1 MEEKDPYIVEKP
13 TGLDAFLKDLES
25 NPFKPAPYP
34 FQTNFS
40 DQAIAEPT
48 TAEPFDFSKV
58 NNTENSENNISNAFR
73 SAAKGKDKLQAEYA
87 DSNIFKRF
95 NNREVSV
102 QDLGIDQDQLEYKYA
117 NTQSFLERSMNDIR
131 AGGANAGAT
140 FVAGFLALPDIFNT
154 IKNGVEFTPSE
165 SVIAVDAWRKEVEE
179 NNTNFKTAIDD
190 ETGVYNT
197 LKNILLPG
205 FMTGSSKGW
214 GELFKSTMYG
224 VGAGAAFVVQE
235 GIATLIPGVGNAA
248 VAANT
253 VARTLNATKNFGQMV
268 KLGDTVLKTSLG
280 FNRLKNSLIVADKL
294 TDATK
299 WTYRALI
306 GSYGEAAFEGL
317 ESRHVLKETLID
329 NFRAKHGY
337 APSAS
342 QLKEIEK
349 TADDASNARFLGNM
363 ALLGV
368 TQTYQLNRLFKQFD
382 LAKETYD
389 EIAKRG
395 KKLGLDEAGAP
406 VVKELLDATKWYNS
420 GVGKFAKDGSRR
432 IVETFTEGAEEFT
445 QGVIADATDRYYTY
459 KIDHRGRADINDAFR
474 ATKEGFKD
482 NLNTE
487 GLRNFVTGAFAGYA
501 QSILLELGGKGYQKA
516 AGTYKN
522 EKDIQDK
529 ALEESISYAEDF
541 DFKTQV
547 AAFNVNSVRG
557 TLTDRYMNANAASV
571 GQMESDKALQANDKK
586 VFKDIGT
593 RTFFNSIESYI
604 KRGHGDLLKE
614 QMKFATDK
622 HEGNISELFQG
633 LSKSEF
639 LLKYDS
645 EIDKA
650 NLAYSSV
657 VKAFKSPY
665 KQGSS
670 LDNAF
675 NNVWVPEM
683 AFMNYR
689 LNDLV
694 SRKESLQQELGLY
707 FDEYKHFLTKDT
719 FKEGMSHL
727 KKRITQIQDGTSDVD
742 LREKYIKAQSLF
754 YNFNDL
760 VKSSQSTSQQIQ
772 DKFLEFHDL
781 YGDITNQY
789 LNNAYDS
796 FDLVQK
802 DEVFNKTKDTV
813 LIAKDIDKIKLGLKG
828 YYKKDAFAMFIARYA
843 KDYIAEAKKAKKA
856 EKIEDKGGVKAVQKK
871 VEDLRDKTDIGLEEA
886 EYIILNTETDE
897 EATKQAEELR
907 QQEIIKVKLQSDKI
921 RLVNDKFLIAGIS
934 DATSKFLQYNL
945 AINDETVSVEDFEKI
960 VDGFIKDSIS
970 QTTEEKV
977 DEVKEK
983 IKFLN
988 NNFGKLVIIN
998 NNKGI
1003 LTKIND
1009 SRFEVE
1015 NSNTIFE
1022 FTLDD
1027 IVSYEAII
1035 PEVSVKKYNITNLSE
1050 TSVIVNGINYTIN
1063 EASNGN
1069 IESLSPLNRPTQNI
1083 KNEALIISVE
1093 IERAKLDNYTENEK
1107 ETVFEDLKNNYPNI
1121 DNVLN
1126 NIWDTG
1132 MTEKMA
1138 VSLDKLYDKIPLSEE
1153 ESLGLA
1159 EWLQEVFERI
1169 VSLVDD
1175 KNSKLEN
1182 ETLTNAYNTAEII
1195 NSLLYNLN
1203 NLTTNKDEN
1212 RHPAE
1217 NVTEVEVA
1225 VSTKRTVEEIKTDPI
1240 AEIVIDDK
1248 VIEEEIKAKEEEI
1261 KIEKEEEPILTIE
1274 EEEEIVIKEVEILD
1288 ELEESTLVSKFENRS
1303 FDPDVFNAEGL
1314 VRQEILD
1321 QFQTLKDYQDFIKS
1335 EAYNLIKHLVDN
1347 EKMSEQQ
1354 LMAHILENS
1363 TLKYYTVDDAGE
1375 NDIKIHKPYT
1385 VSRLAQEKVLRSET
1399 VNVVTLEYF
1408 DKSTGTN
1415 IFLQSYKE
1423 PFKSITFL
1431 TSNELVSVFEEA
1443 QTEIDAE
1450 IQSKINSV
1458 IGNDNISY
1466 YDFLKKV
1473 VQDEDARD
1481 VYNFLVEKKFLKFTT
1496 SPQNQLNLLKEK
1508 QKEWEALRDLRFQP
1522 LEGNVSF
1529 ERHYIGFKSQP
1540 KFITRISDISHP
1552 YVQITDPQSGI
1563 TRNKYVFFNYN
1574 KSLDGENQIKFI
1586 PAQTKDSA
1594 DLRALIAK
1602 SFEAK
1607 SEKKGESLNGYYM
1620 LVSDSKQNKLAMGDD
1635 GKVHSF
1641 TIRLR
1646 GKKLVKID
1654 PNTQLPEIDLATNE
1668 STIDWQQFID
1678 TFKGTESNT
1687 VALVDYN
1694 FNGFSATLSR
1704 SIFENKPWDG
1714 KNVQLELDF
1723 QEGTREFR
1731 FTTVNFNLNDIEK
1744 TLANLSSAKTIQFE
1758 DKANTSTKKA
1768 FTDVKL
1774 NLVPVVSTGKEPT
1787 SAEDMMNT
1795 REAVG
1800 VGKENFLVSKFKPIF
1815 VVKEE
1820 TQPVPFEAEFKQE
1833 KKDTRRDDIEREKQE
1848 ELDKLKQGIPT
1859 MITQALRANLRQ
1871 YFTDEQISHMTPI
1884 VANNNYIEAK
1894 YAEKLAALSVND
1906 VINKP
1911 IEIQHISDEAISD
1924 MTQIIVAQTGYT
1936 NEEHI
1941 QAFIIS
1947 AAVGYRNYRRTT
1959 NARTANDFE
1968 ISLNP
1973 DFNVINKFLTKIYAT
1988 QTFEKAKDL
1997 TSTAFTKNG
2006 NINFNLFTGSTPT
2019 LRVDESIEAQVQ
2031 QLIIQCP

>member
-154 IKNGVEFTPSE
+154 IKNGGEFTPSE

-214 GELFKSTMYG
+214 GELFRSTMYG
-224 VGAGAAFVVQE
+224 VGAGAAFAVQQ
-235 GIATLIPGVGNAA
+235 GIASLIPGVGNTA
-248 VAANT
+248 VAAYT
-253 VARTLNATKNFGQMV
+253 VARILNATKNFGQMV

-299 WTYRALI
+299 WTYRASI

-349 TADDASNARFLGNM
+349 TANDASNARFLGNM

-395 KKLGLDEAGAP
+395 KKLGLDQAGAP
-406 VVKELLDATKWYNS
+406 VVKELLDATKWYNR

-501 QSILLELGGKGYQKA
+501 QSILFELGGKGYQKA

-593 RTFFNSIESYI
+593 RTFFNSVESYI

-622 HEGNISELFQG
+622 HEGNISELFQS

-760 VKSSQSTSQQIQ
+760 VRSSQSTSQQIQ

-796 FDLVQK
+796 FDLAQK
-802 DEVFNKTKDTV
+802 DEVFNKTNDTV
-813 LIAKDIDKIKLGLKG
+813 LIANDIDKIKLGLKG

-856 EKIEDKGGVKAVQKK
+856 EKIEDKGGVEAVQKK
-871 VEDLRDKTDIGLEEA
+871 VEDLRDKTDIGPEEA

-977 DEVKEK
+977 D
-983 IKFLN
+983 
-988 NNFGKLVIIN
+988 
-998 NNKGI
+998 
-1003 LTKIND
+1003 
-1009 SRFEVE
+1009 
-1015 NSNTIFE
+1015 
-1022 FTLDD
+1022 
-1027 IVSYEAII
+1027 
-1035 PEVSVKKYNITNLSE
+1035 
-1050 TSVIVNGINYTIN
+1050 
-1063 EASNGN
+1063 
-1069 IESLSPLNRPTQNI
+1069 
-1083 KNEALIISVE
+1083 
-1093 IERAKLDNYTENEK
+1093 
-1107 ETVFEDLKNNYPNI
+1107 
-1121 DNVLN
+1121 
-1126 NIWDTG
+1126 
-1132 MTEKMA
+1132 
-1138 VSLDKLYDKIPLSEE
+1138 
-1153 ESLGLA
+1153 
-1159 EWLQEVFERI
+1159 
-1169 VSLVDD
+1169 
-1175 KNSKLEN
+1175 
-1182 ETLTNAYNTAEII
+1182 
-1195 NSLLYNLN
+1195 
-1203 NLTTNKDEN
+1203 
-1212 RHPAE
+1212 
-1217 NVTEVEVA
+1217 
-1225 VSTKRTVEEIKTDPI
+1225 
-1240 AEIVIDDK
+1240 
-1248 VIEEEIKAKEEEI
+1248 
-1261 KIEKEEEPILTIE
+1261 KEEEPILTIK

-2019 LRVDESIEAQVQ
+2019 LRVDESIEVQVQ